1 MAKTS
6 QVLRDKR
13 RKKLIKK
20 HAAKRAELRK
30 KLKDPNVS
38 IEEKLEV
45 QKAVREAA
53 AQLLPDPAQAPLRD
67 VGPLARLL
75 PEVRRSRASR
85 CATSR

>member
-20 HAAKRAELRK
+20 HAAKRAELRE
-30 KLKDPNVS
+30 KLKDPEVS

-45 QKAVREAA
+45 QQQFAK
-53 AQLLPDPAQAPLRD
+53 LPRNSCPVAESTNSTLW
-67 VGPLARLL
+67 
-75 PEVRRSRASR
+75 
-85 CATSR
+85 